1 MKTKLML
8 VASFTLI
15 SIISK
20 AQYENIDLN
29 KYKLSNYKYK
39 SLSTQLDL
47 SNSLNSSRYYD
58 LTSRL
63 INTYTNGAVNYNSTT
78 QTRKYVGT
86 QHISVEGNLQF
97 TNRSNELSNI
107 TSDSSIRLSALGIYY
122 STNNKFY
129 VRNKLF
135 WGIGITTKHRTQN
148 NTGKGDYSKKL
159 DTQYQ
164 TQNRISLSVGLGRI
178 ENVTDARLAIY
189 IIDDLQKAG
198 RLSRSLTQEEV
209 FTFADYITSTLNK
222 RVIDSRIKRIKEFV
236 AIDSFLVAN
245 GLTTQTDGL
254 YFGLLS
260 DNWNYARTQTWE
272 TGSLGEVSVSPIFNY
287 TNNFTR
293 DNINDIIS
301 RTREEITYYGI
312 SFMASY
318 SATKVIGLKWQR
330 GWEANG
336 TFNYKKSEISGNN
349 TLSDQKELIANAII
363 YADYLPNTRTSIRA
377 QSGIALSKFFEDSSN
392 DQIRISP
399 YLLGRCNYYLSEKIR
414 FQVSAHVSYNYYKI
428 TDPSFTS
435 KLFNYYINAGLQYY
449 IF

>member
-47 SNSLNSSRYYD
+47 SNNLNSTNDDVSSSFSTRTRVD
-58 LTSRL
+58 GT
-63 INTYTNGAVNYNSTT
+63 INYSSTI
-78 QTRKYVGT
+78 QTRKYIGN
-86 QHISVEGNLQF
+86 QSISLGGNFQF
-97 TNRSNELSNI
+97 LNRSQELLSSTI
-107 TSDSSIRLSALGIYY
+107 DSTNKFSTLGIYY

-129 VRNKLF
+129 VRNKFF
-135 WGIGITTKHRTQN
+135 WGIGITTQHRTQN

-159 DTQYQ
+159 NTQYQ
-164 TQNRISLSVGLGRI
+164 TFNRLSLSVGFGRV

-189 IIDDLQKAG
+189 ILDDLQKAG
-198 RLSRSLTQEEV
+198 RVSRNLTQEEV
-209 FTFADYITSTLNK
+209 FAFADYITSTLNK

-330 GWEANG
+330 GWE
-336 TFNYKKSEISGNN
+336 ISGAFNFKKVEMSSTN
-349 TLSDQKELIANAII
+349 GLTDQKEITANAKI
-363 YADYLPNTRTSIRA
+363 YADYIPNTRTSIRT
-377 QSGIALSKFFEDSSN
+377 QSGIAFSKFIGDSFN
-392 DQIRISP
+392 DQERINP
-399 YLLGRCNYYLSEKIR
+399 YLLSSCNYYLSEKIR
-414 FQVSAHVSYNYYKI
+414 FQVNAGIYYNHYKI
-428 TDPSFTS
+428 SDPVFTA
-435 KLFNYYINAGLQYY
+435 KLFNYSINAGLQYY